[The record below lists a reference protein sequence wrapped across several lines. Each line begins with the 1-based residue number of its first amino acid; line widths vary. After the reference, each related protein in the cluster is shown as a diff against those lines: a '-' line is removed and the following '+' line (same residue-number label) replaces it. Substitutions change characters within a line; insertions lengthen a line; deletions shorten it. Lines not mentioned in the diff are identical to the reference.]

1 MAKNAIQFQPGL
13 NLPTF
18 LERYGSE
25 EECRE
30 ALVKMRWPEGFVC
43 PHCDCKRHSYH
54 KTRHLYQCSDC
65 RRQTSVTAGTIMQDT
80 KLSLTIWFLAMY
92 LLTQSKN
99 DIAALELK
107 RRLGIGYDAAWGLKH
122 KLMSVMAERN
132 AGYRLAGDVQI
143 DDAYLGGEKA
153 GKRGR
158 GAKNKVPFLAA
169 VSCHE
174 GRPRY
179 AHLRPVKRFSKH
191 EIKRWAGAN
200 LAPGASVVS
209 DGLGCFAILKEIGH
223 EHRAIAT
230 SRIHR
235 PQKLSVFKDVNTLL
249 GNIKSAITG
258 TCRWLSSKHAGR
270 YLAAY
275 EYRFNR
281 RFDLAAMIDGIARVA
296 MQTAPKPYTML
307 IADTAG

>member
-1 MAKNAIQFQPGL
+1 MAKNAIQFQSGL
-13 NLPTF
+13 SLPAF
-18 LERYGSE
+18 QERYGSE
-25 EECRE
+25 DQCRA
-30 ALVKMRWPEGFVC
+30 ALIEMRWPGGFIC
-43 PHCDCKRHSYH
+43 PHCGCKAYSHH
-54 KTRHLYQCSDC
+54 NTRHLFQCSNC

-80 KLSLTIWFLAMY
+80 KLPLTIWFLAMY

-143 DDAYLGGEKA
+143 DDAVLGGERS

-158 GAKNKVPFLAA
+158 GARNKRPFVAA
-169 VSCHE
+169 VSSVE

-179 AHLRPVKRFSKH
+179 AHLRPVKRFSKR
-191 EIKRWAGAN
+191 EIKRWAQAN
-200 LAPGASVVS
+200 LEPGARVVS
-209 DGLGCFAILKEIGH
+209 DGLGCFTAVKEAGH
-223 EHRAIAT
+223 EHRAIVT

-235 PQKLSVFKDVNTLL
+235 PQKLSVFKDANTLL
-249 GNIKSAITG
+249 GNVKSAITG
-258 TCRWLSSKHAGR
+258 TCRWVSSKHDGR

-275 EYRFNR
+275 AYRFNR
-281 RFDLAAMIDGIARVA
+281 RFDLAAMIDGLARVA
-296 MQTAPKPYTML
+296 MQTAPKPYATL
-307 IADTAG
+307 IAETGG